1 LATSSDD
8 RLTLL
13 SGTGQNVAGLAVYVL
28 ASFAANV
35 LIFRGFGADGA
46 AALGLVTLATQ
57 LAFVAGAGTRFGMD
71 MAAVRRVAIEAGRG
85 EAGRSRGI
93 LRRASAIAATA
104 SVVVAVALFAFAGP
118 LADAFARSDAGATAR
133 AFRACALALPFV
145 ALCQVYL
152 GGTRGLKIMRHT
164 LTVYWTGQP
173 LAWIA
178 LTLAFWLVDKSI
190 ASTVLAYAGSWALAT
205 AAAWFL
211 WRRETSRFAE
221 LPVEPGETGRLFR
234 YGLPRAPAALLS
246 QLLFW
251 TDYFVLAHYVHAAAD
266 LGVYAAAVRVAQ
278 ALVLFLTAVSYMFS
292 PFVADLHERGE
303 RDRLNALYKDLS
315 RWTVAATIPI
325 LIVLAVASQSVLRV
339 FGGTAAGG
347 STALRIL
354 LIGQVVNVA
363 VGAAGFV
370 LIMVGR
376 TGWDLVVYVG
386 SFLLD
391 LTVAILLV
399 PHLGLRGAAI
409 AQATTLVVS
418 NVARLA
424 LVWRFARIQP
434 FDRRYFRLVG
444 PGLVAGA
451 AAVAAHLLLRNA
463 SWPVD
468 LVGTAVAGT
477 AVYAVLLLLAGM
489 TPEERASAGR
499 LARRLRVRGNGQ
511 AA

>member
-1 LATSSDD
+1 LDTSND

-28 ASFAANV
+28 ASFSVNV
-35 LIFRGFGADGA
+35 LIFRAFGAHGA

-57 LAFVAGAGTRFGMD
+57 LAFVVGAGTRFGMD
-71 MAAVRRVAIEAGRG
+71 MAAVRRVAIEVGGG
-85 EAGRSRGI
+85 ESGRSRGI
-93 LRRASAIAATA
+93 MVRASAIAAVA
-104 SVVVAVALFAFAGP
+104 SVAVAALLFVFARP
-118 LADAFARSDAGATAR
+118 LADAFARSDPGATER
-133 AFRACALALPFV
+133 AFRASALALPFV

-164 LTVYWTGQP
+164 LYVYWTGQP

-178 LTLAFWLVDKSI
+178 LTLACWSVHKSI
-190 ASTVLAYAGSWALAT
+190 ASTVLAYAGSWGLAT

-211 WRRETSRFAE
+211 WQRETARFRE
-221 LPVEPGETGRLFR
+221 VPVEAGETGRLFR

-292 PFVADLHERGE
+292 PFVADLHARGE
-303 RDRLNALYKDLS
+303 RDRLNELYKDLS

-347 STALRIL
+347 SSALRIL

-370 LIMVGR
+370 LIMIGR
-376 TGWDLVVYVG
+376 TGWDLTVYAG

-391 LTVAILLV
+391 VTVAVLLV

-409 AQATTLVVS
+409 AQAVTLAAS
-418 NVARLA
+418 NAARLL
-424 LVWRFARIQP
+424 LVWRYARIQP
-434 FDRRYFRLVG
+434 FDRRYFRLIG
-444 PGLVAGA
+444 PGLVAGLA
-451 AAVAAHLLLRNA
+451 ALAAHVVLRNA

-468 LVGTAVAGT
+468 LVGTAFAGT
-477 AVYAVLLLLAGM
+477 AVYAVLLLVAGM
-489 TPEERASAGR
+489 TPSERSAAFRMLGR
-499 LARRLRVRGNGQ
+499 LRGSPGVRS
-511 AA
+511 

>member
-1 LATSSDD
+1 MDTSSDD

-13 SGTGQNVAGLAVYVL
+13 SGTGQNVAGLVVYVL

-35 LIFRGFGADGA
+35 LIFRGFGAGGA

-57 LAFVAGAGTRFGMD
+57 LAFIAGAGTRFGMD
-71 MAAVRRVAIEAGRG
+71 MAAVRQVAIESGRG
-85 EAGRSRGI
+85 EVGRSRGI
-93 LRRASAIAATA
+93 VRRAFGIAAAA
-104 SVVVAVALFAFAGP
+104 SVAVAAALFLLAGP
-118 LADAFARSDAGATAR
+118 LADAFAPGHVDATTR
-133 AFRACALALPFV
+133 ALRAAALALPFV

-152 GGTRGLKIMRHT
+152 GGTRGLKLMRPT
-164 LTVYWTGQP
+164 LYVYWAGQP

-178 LTLAFWLVDKSI
+178 LTLTFWSVDKSI
-190 ASTVLAYAGSWALAT
+190 ASTVAAYAGSWALAT

-211 WRRETSRFAE
+211 WRRETSGFAE
-221 LPVEPGETGRLFR
+221 VPTEAGETGRLFR

-251 TDYFVLAHYVHAAAD
+251 TDYFVLAHYTNAAAD

-292 PFVADLHERGE
+292 PFVADLHARGE
-303 RDRLNALYKDLS
+303 RDRLNDLYKELS

-325 LIVLAVASQSVLRV
+325 LITLAVASESVLQV
-339 FGGTAAGG
+339 FGRTAAGG

-376 TGWDLVVYVG
+376 TGWDLLVYVG

-391 LTVAILLV
+391 LAIAVLLV

-418 NVARLA
+418 NAVRLL

-434 FDRRYFRLVG
+434 FDRRYFRLIL
-444 PGLVAGA
+444 PGVVAGL
-451 AAVAAHLLLRNA
+451 AAVAAHVLLRDA

-477 AVYAVLLLLAGM
+477 AVYAGLLLAAGM
-489 TPEERASAGR
+489 TPDERSAAFRVLGR
-499 LARRLRVRGNGQ
+499 LR
-511 AA
+511 